1 MFSKVSGPV
10 RLADQVAAILA
21 EEIESGRL
29 AEGDKLPTEVALVKQ
44 LGVSRTVVREAV
56 SRLRNAGLVEPRQ
69 GLGVFVLPR
78 RTRPLD
84 LEADTVGAT
93 DTKAKVLQIV
103 EVRRAMEGEAASLA
117 ATRAAPDDIA
127 RMRQA
132 LDAIDAA
139 VASGGDG
146 VDEDLAFHRSIAEST
161 GNTVLVSTV
170 RYLGEVLRSGIRVT
184 RANEARRGDFIEAV
198 RQEHHAI
205 LAAIE
210 TGDAVA
216 ARTAARRHM
225 HHAASRLQDADDGF
239 WTEAEDLDVDLD
251 VDVDVDMD
259 VDAGP

>member
-29 AEGDKLPTEVALVKQ
+29 AEGDKLPTEVELVKQ

-84 LEADTVGAT
+84 LEAATADAT

-117 ATRAAPDDIA
+117 AIRAAPDDVA

-161 GNTVLVSTV
+161 GNTVLVATV

-225 HHAASRLQDADDGF
+225 HHAAARLQDADEGF
-239 WTEAEDLDVDLD
+239 WTEAEELEVELNVDPDVEP
-251 VDVDVDMD
+251 D
-259 VDAGP
+259 VDAGR

>member
-10 RLADQVAAILA
+10 RLADQVATILA

-29 AEGDKLPTEVALVKQ
+29 AAGDKLPTEVALVKQ

-84 LEADTVGAT
+84 LEADTGGT
-93 DTKAKVLQIV
+93 TETKSKVLQIV
-103 EVRRAMEGEAASLA
+103 EVRRAMEGEAAGLA
-117 ATRAAPDDIA
+117 AARARQDDLA

-132 LDAIDAA
+132 LDAIDAS

-146 VDEDLAFHRSIAEST
+146 VDEDLTFHRSIAEST
-161 GNTVLVSTV
+161 GNEVMVSTV

-210 TGDAVA
+210 AGDAEA
-216 ARTAARRHM
+216 ARTAARLHLK
-225 HHAASRLQDADDGF
+225 HAAARLQDADEGF

-251 VDVDVDMD
+251 
-259 VDAGP
+259 AAP

>member
-10 RLADQVAAILA
+10 RLADRVAAMLS

-29 AEGDKLPTEVALVKQ
+29 AEGDKLPTEVELVKQ
-44 LGVSRTVVREAV
+44 MGVSRTVVREAV

-69 GLGVFVLPR
+69 GLGVFVMPR

-84 LEADTVGAT
+84 LEAGDTQS
-93 DTKAKVLQIV
+93 KVLQIV
-103 EVRRAMEGEAASLA
+103 EVRRAMEGEAAHLA
-117 ATRAAPDDIA
+117 ATRATPDDLA

-139 VASGGDG
+139 VAAGGDG
-146 VDEDLAFHRSIAEST
+146 VDEDLAFHQSIAEST
-161 GNTVLVSTV
+161 GNTVMVSTV

-210 TGDAVA
+210 SGDADA
-216 ARTAARRHM
+216 ARDAVRRHM
-225 HHAASRLQDADDGF
+225 KRAASRLQDADEGF
-239 WTEAEDLDVDLD
+239 WNRTEGIHVDLD
-251 VDVDVDMD
+251 
-259 VDAGP
+259 PTP